1 MPARNL
7 ANAMIKYLLTR
18 LALTVPTFVAL
29 MFITF
34 VAIRL
39 VPGDPVEVRVGERG
53 ISPERL
59 AEFRKDLGLDQPVWK
74 QFLDYVW
81 ALLHGDFGTSVVTN
95 EKVLTEFFTL
105 FPATVELSL
114 AAMLFAVLIGVPAGA
129 TAAVKRGSWYDQTLM
144 GISVTGFSMPI
155 FWWGLLLILVFSVGL
170 GWTPVSGRLSLAFD
184 VPPVTGFMLIDAWRA
199 ELADPDLNKGAL
211 WDAVRH
217 LILPAVVLGTIPL
230 AVIARMTRSSMLEVL
245 REDYV
250 RTARAKG
257 LSPARVI
264 FIHALRNAL
273 IPVLTVIGL
282 QVGTLMGGAV
292 LTETIFSW
300 PGIGKWLI
308 DAIGRRDYPVV
319 QNGILLVA
327 SLVILT
333 NFLVD
338 ILYGMANPR
347 IRHQR

>member
-1 MPARNL
+1 M
-7 ANAMIKYLLTR
+7 LLYFLKR
-18 LALTVPTFVAL
+18 AALTVPTFIAL
-29 MFITF
+29 MFLTF

-59 AEFRKDLGLDQPVWK
+59 AQFRHELGLDQPVWK
-74 QFLDYVW
+74 QFFDYVW

-114 AAMLFAVLIGVPAGA
+114 SAMLFAVLIGVPAGA

-155 FWWGLLLILVFSVGL
+155 FWWGLLLIMLVAERL
-170 GWTPVSGRLSLAFD
+170 HLTPVSGRIDLIKYYFE
-184 VPPVTGFMLIDAWRA
+184 PVTGFMLIDSV
-199 ELADPDLNKGAL
+199 LSGQKGAFL
-211 WDAVRH
+211 DALHH
-217 LILPAVVLGTIPL
+217 LVLPMIVLGTVPL

-245 REDYV
+245 SEDYV

-257 LSPARVI
+257 LSPFRVI
-264 FIHALRNAL
+264 GLHALRNAL
-273 IPVLTVIGL
+273 IPVVTVIGL
-282 QVGTLMGGAV
+282 SVGSLMAGAV

-300 PGIGKWLI
+300 PGVGKWLI
-308 DAIGRRDYPVV
+308 EAIGRRDYPALQGGVM
-319 QNGILLVA
+319 LVSA
-327 SLVILT
+327 IVISV
-333 NFLVD
+333 NVLVD
-338 ILYGMANPR
+338 VIYGIINPR
-347 IRHQR
+347 IRHGR